1 MSNEI
6 TTTQIKYLSAL
17 LKNFDKGKYESL
29 KGQLKIPKKAVISEL
44 TRDEAYHL
52 ITKLIAESN
61 GKDVERALT
70 IALEKETIAE

>member
-6 TTTQIKYLSAL
+6 TTTQIKYLSSL

-29 KGQLKIPKKAVISEL
+29 KGQLKIAKKVVISEL
-44 TRDEAYHL
+44 TRGEAYHL